1 MKDFEE
7 RLQKAKEILDKL
19 MKQDIT
25 VARSVELYQQGMKL
39 LKEAQELLEKATIE
53 IEYIEKKQ

>member
-7 RLQKAKEILDKL
+7 RLQKVKEILDKL